1 MNHEMTWSIG
11 LKQRLMGS
19 GVDWELGREGQES
32 GSWMKVVLK
41 GQCTWRRRK
50 MYDTNEDRTGRKQ
63 VGGVEDGERAG
74 GEGVSDVKKEKEE
87 EEAEGKVE
95 EEYQLK

>member
-1 MNHEMTWSIG
+1 
-11 LKQRLMGS
+11 
-19 GVDWELGREGQES
+19 
-32 GSWMKVVLK
+32 
-41 GQCTWRRRK
+41 

-74 GEGVSDVKKEKEE
+74 GEGVSNVKKEKEE